1 MQVGIV
7 LLCLAYVISQFF
19 RNFLAV
25 LSEQLYLD
33 IGATSD
39 DLAFAMGLWFLTFS
53 LMQIPVGTALD
64 KVGPKLT
71 SSVIFLLGGAGG
83 SVIFALATTP
93 LHITLSMGL
102 IGIGCSPVLMGSYY
116 IFARMYDPKFF
127 ASLAAIMIG
136 VGSFGNLAGAA
147 PLAFATDL
155 FGWRSTMLALAL
167 ISLIIAVGLFLF
179 VENPKISE
187 DINRGSFLDLLKIRT
202 LWFILPLVLI
212 HYAPVAGIRGLW
224 IGPYINDTFGGDGNL
239 AFATTAMSLSMIA
252 GTFAYGPM
260 DRIFGTR
267 KWIIFIGSSICLASI
282 LSLALMEQI
291 TFGISVS
298 LFCILG
304 FFGMSYPLMIAHGR
318 SFSPEHLTGRC
329 VTLLNMFAIGG
340 AGLFQILSGRI
351 FRFTFETHGSSI
363 VAYTSIFLFYAASLF
378 IGLVL
383 YLKAQDRLD

>member
-102 IGIGCSPVLMGSYY
+102 IGVGCSPVLMGSYY
-116 IFARMYDPKFF
+116 IFARMYEPKFF

-179 VENPKISE
+179 VENPKISGN
-187 DINRGSFLDLLKIRT
+187 INRGSFLDLLKIRN

-282 LSLALMEQI
+282 LSLALVEQI
-291 TFGISVS
+291 TFGVSVS

-340 AGLFQILSGRI
+340 AGLFQFLSGKI
-351 FRFTFETHGSSI
+351 FRFTLETEGSI
-363 VAYTSIFLFYAASLF
+363 NMAYTSIFPFYASSLF

-383 YLKAQDRLD
+383 YLKAKDRLD

>member
-64 KVGPKLT
+64 KVGPKLA

-83 SVIFALATTP
+83 SMIFAFATTP

-179 VENPKISE
+179 VENPKISGN
-187 DINRGSFLDLLKIRT
+187 INRGSFLDLLKIRN

-224 IGPYINDTFGGDGNL
+224 IGPYINDTFGGDDNL

-282 LSLALMEQI
+282 LGLALMEQI

-329 VTLLNMFAIGG
+329 VTLLNMFGIGG
-340 AGLFQILSGRI
+340 AGLFQFLSGRI
-351 FRFTFETHGSSI
+351 FRFTLETEGSSS

-378 IGLVL
+378 VGLVL

>member
-102 IGIGCSPVLMGSYY
+102 IGVGCSPVLMGSYY

-179 VENPKISE
+179 VENPKISGN
-187 DINRGSFLDLLKIRT
+187 INRGSFLDLLKIRN

-282 LSLALMEQI
+282 LGLALMEQI

-329 VTLLNMFAIGG
+329 VTLLNMFGIGG
-340 AGLFQILSGRI
+340 AGLFQFLSGRI
-351 FRFTFETHGSSI
+351 FRFTLETEGSNT
-363 VAYTSIFLFYAASLF
+363 VAYTSIFLFYAVSLF
-378 IGLVL
+378 VGLVL